1 MKTKDKKKLQYHIIS
16 GDFENGNLL
25 NRKAI
30 EMISNAKIII
40 YDEYVNMNFFYNCT
54 LNTQRFYKVIVAEHY
69 YDRVRELNNL
79 ILELTA
85 QYGEVVHLRGLNTY
99 FFNETYDSIDYAQNF
114 NIETNI
120 IHLNPQSTRYFLN

>member
-1 MKTKDKKKLQYHIIS
+1 MV
-16 GDFENGNLL
+16 LL

-40 YDEYVNMNFFYNCT
+40 YDEYVNMNFFYNYT